1 MKSDAPMARR
11 RLEAMMMF
19 SFRVFPR
26 IYLAVAFVIGVVIF
40 GSVGYMVVE
49 GYSWVEALFMTIIT
63 VSTVG
68 FGEVRP
74 LSDQGMVFT
83 TILIMGSLGTFAYS
97 ISALT
102 TYFVNGEYRNTFKEA
117 RLKKEVEKLTGHVI
131 VCGLGRVGEMA
142 VQELVDHN
150 TAVVIVE
157 ADAEEAERL
166 EEKGFL
172 VIPGDATRDENLADA
187 GITRAKSVITT
198 LPDDAQNLYVVLAAR
213 EMAPD
218 IHIISRAS
226 MSNSVSKLR
235 VAGANNVIMPDKVG
249 GAHMASLVVMP
260 DVLEFL
266 DHVRIQGAD
275 EINLEEIPVNV
286 LPQGLKTATLGELDA
301 RNRVGINV
309 VGVKKSDGDFIIN
322 PGADTPLD
330 DACKLFVLGTVDQIR
345 TLNRVLGI
353 QLPQV

>member
-1 MKSDAPMARR
+1 
-11 RLEAMMMF
+11 MMMF

-40 GSVGYMVVE
+40 GSVGYVVVE
-49 GYSWVEALFMTIIT
+49 GYSWVEALYMTVIT

-68 FGEVRP
+68 FGEVRE
-74 LSDQGMVFT
+74 LSDNGMVFT

-117 RLKKEVEKLTGHVI
+117 RLKQEVEKLSGHVI

-157 ADAEEAERL
+157 GDAEKAERL
-166 EEKGFL
+166 AEAGLL
-172 VIPGDATRDENLADA
+172 VIPGDATRDENLANA

-213 EMAPD
+213 EMAPEHPHHKQGFD
-218 IHIISRAS
+218 VQFGEQAPGG
-226 MSNSVSKLR
+226 
-235 VAGANNVIMPDKVG
+235 GANNVIMPDKVG

-286 LPQGLKTATLGELDA
+286 LPQGLKRPPSESSMRETESVSMLLASRSPTAISSSTREL
-301 RNRVGINV
+301 
-309 VGVKKSDGDFIIN
+309 
-322 PGADTPLD
+322 
-330 DACKLFVLGTVDQIR
+330 IR
-345 TLNRVLGI
+345 RSTTRANCSSWVR
-353 QLPQV
+353 